1 MTKRMC
7 WHVVL
12 VVVGLLAF
20 GRSCEAQSAAGV
32 PEQIALAKTVSG
44 SAGSG
49 AALPASPAAP
59 AGAQTVGAEP
69 KRTALA
75 LETDKLVAMAAELK
89 ARVDKTN
96 KDILS
101 LEVVQEAQAIEQFA
115 HQMKQEAGKK

>member
-1 MTKRMC
+1 
-7 WHVVL
+7 
-12 VVVGLLAF
+12 
-20 GRSCEAQSAAGV
+20 V
-32 PEQIALAKTVSG
+32 PR
-44 SAGSG
+44 
-49 AALPASPAAP
+49 
-59 AGAQTVGAEP
+59 P